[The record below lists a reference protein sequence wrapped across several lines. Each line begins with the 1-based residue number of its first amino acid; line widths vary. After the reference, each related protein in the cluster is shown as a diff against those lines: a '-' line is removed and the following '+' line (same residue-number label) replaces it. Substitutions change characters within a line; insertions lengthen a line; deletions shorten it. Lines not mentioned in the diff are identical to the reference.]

1 MALSTIAGRGRV
13 CAKPSAM
20 TEPKNTGPLAGLRVI
35 ELGVLIAGPFC
46 GQLLGDLGAEVIKI
60 EPPGAGDPFRTWGQV
75 RPNGKSVWFA
85 TIARNKRFATLDLRQ
100 AEGQQAL
107 RDLARTADIIVENFR
122 PGTLEKWG
130 CGYDVLKALNPGII
144 MVRVSGYGQSG
155 PYAPKAGYASV
166 GEAMGGLRY
175 VMGEA
180 DRKPSRAG
188 ISLGDS
194 LAATFGA
201 LGALAA
207 LEHRRRTGEGQVVD
221 SAIYES
227 VMGMMESLIPDY
239 AHGGYVRERSG
250 PILPKIAPSNIYD
263 ASDGMVIIAANQ
275 DGVFARLAEAMG
287 KPEWKSDPRF
297 ATHIARGENQ
307 TELDNAIDAWSRQ
320 RTMAELEAIME
331 ENGVPC
337 GRVNTAKELL
347 EDPHVAAREAII
359 SVRDELLGDVKM
371 QGVFP
376 KLSATPGSVRW
387 AGKEMGADNDYVFG
401 DVAGY
406 DAAKIAALRAKGV
419 I

>member
-1 MALSTIAGRGRV
+1 MGDE
-13 CAKPSAM
+13 AKA
-20 TEPKNTGPLAGLRVI
+20 TGPLAGLRVI

-60 EPPGAGDPFRTWGQV
+60 EPPGQPDPFREWGQV
-75 RPNGKSVWFA
+75 RPKGKSVWFA
-85 TIARNKRFATLDLRQ
+85 TIGRNKRYATLDLRK

-107 RDLARTADIIVENFR
+107 KDLAAKSDIVLENFR
-122 PGTLEKWG
+122 PGTMEKWG
-130 CGYDVLKALNPGII
+130 LGYEVLRAVNRGLI
-144 MVRVSGYGQSG
+144 MVRVSGYGQTG

-207 LEHRRRTGEGQVVD
+207 LEHRRKTGDGQIVD

-227 VMGMMESLIPDY
+227 VLAMMESLIPDY
-239 AHGGYVRERSG
+239 QHGAYVRERSG
-250 PILPKIAPSNIYD
+250 PILPKIAPSNIYE

-275 DGVFARLAEAMG
+275 DAVFARLCDAMDR
-287 KPEWKSDPRF
+287 KDWITDPRY
-297 ATHIARGENQ
+297 ANHHARGENQ
-307 TELDNAIDAWSRQ
+307 QELDAAIDAWSRQ
-320 RTMAELEAIME
+320 RSMAELETIME
-331 ENGVPC
+331 AKGVPC
-337 GRVNTAKELL
+337 GRVNTAKQLL
-347 EDPHVAAREAII
+347 EDPHVAAREAIV
-359 SVRDELLGDVKM
+359 SVRDELLGEIKM

-376 KLSATPGSVRW
+376 KLSATPGNVRW
-387 AGKEMGADNDYVFG
+387 PGKESGADNDYVFREI
-401 DVAGY
+401 AGY
-406 DAAKIAALRAKGV
+406 DADKLAALRAGKV
-419 I
+419 V